1 MRCQLFTPYRLK
13 LRTFSACEEVGQMKF
28 KLQRI
33 GIVGIA
39 IAVSLLTASCTS
51 TKVSQCAD
59 IIKVVNQTVIDT
71 KTTTESC
78 TKGDVP
84 TIEKLVSIFEKASKD
99 LSSVSVSDEKLK
111 TYQSQF
117 LTMYQ
122 GATEI
127 NKQLVASIKE
137 RKSTKVHEGLRK
149 SRNIFSP
156 ERDLATGLT
165 EYCKAPEK

>member
-1 MRCQLFTPYRLK
+1 MK
-13 LRTFSACEEVGQMKF
+13 LRVQ
-28 KLQRI
+28 QV

-39 IAVSLLTASCTS
+39 IAASFLTVSCTS
-51 TKVSQCAD
+51 DKLSQCASM
-59 IIKVVNQTVIDT
+59 IEVVNQTVIDT
-71 KTTTESC
+71 KTTTESG

-84 TIEKLVSIFEKASKD
+84 TIEKLVGIFDKAAKD
-99 LSSVSVSDEKLK
+99 LSSVNVSDEKLK

-137 RKSTKVHEGLRK
+137 RKSTKVHESLRK

-165 EYCKAPEK
+165 QYCKAPEK

>member
-1 MRCQLFTPYRLK
+1 MK
-13 LRTFSACEEVGQMKF
+13 LRVQ
-28 KLQRI
+28 QV

-39 IAVSLLTASCTS
+39 IAASFLTVSCTS
-51 TKVSQCAD
+51 DKVSQCAS

-71 KTTTESC
+71 KTTTESG

-84 TIEKLVSIFEKASKD
+84 TIEKLVGIFDKAAKD
-99 LSSVSVSDEKLK
+99 LSSVNVTDEKLK
-111 TYQSQF
+111 TYKSQF

-122 GATEI
+122 GATDI
-127 NKQLVASIKE
+127 NKQLVISIKE
-137 RKSTKVHEGLRK
+137 RKSTQVHAGLRK

-165 EYCKAPEK
+165 QYCKVPEK

>member
-1 MRCQLFTPYRLK
+1 MK
-13 LRTFSACEEVGQMKF
+13 LRVQ
-28 KLQRI
+28 QV

-39 IAVSLLTASCTS
+39 IAASFLTVSCTS
-51 TKVSQCAD
+51 DKVSQCAS

-71 KTTTESC
+71 KTTTESG

-84 TIEKLVSIFEKASKD
+84 TIEKLVGIFDKAAKD
-99 LSSVSVSDEKLK
+99 LSSVNVTDEKLK
-111 TYQSQF
+111 TYKSQF

-122 GATEI
+122 GATDI
-127 NKQLVASIKE
+127 NKQLVISIKE
-137 RKSTKVHEGLRK
+137 RK

-165 EYCKAPEK
+165 QYCKVPEK